1 MEEKVRKYFM
11 AGTDE
16 EVLIGDVINTDVVKE
31 FEDGRSITR
40 ELEFKITE
48 ETIPYALELGIIEER
63 EEEEDLLDFNDEMDI
78 AIDEL
83 LEENESFKKRLDILE
98 EKVKVLESLVIPH
111 NDKKTASSK
120 KK

>member
-40 ELEFKITE
+40 ELEFKVTE

-63 EEEEDLLDFNDEMDI
+63 EEDELIDFDDELDI
-78 AIDEL
+78 AVDEL
-83 LEENESFKKRLDILE
+83 LEENESLKKRLGVLE